1 MSPIFDIVP
10 VSEAEIDD
18 WFAAQ
23 GFSKITH
30 SGYYRAE
37 DNLGVFDAHSKNVVR
52 AGELL
57 VPFDVIPCRPAG
69 GFLKF
74 IADTIQ
80 AGHTLK
86 AERTTSTTSRK

>member
-1 MSPIFDIVP
+1 MP
-10 VSEAEIDD
+10 VSESEIDE

-23 GFSKITH
+23 GFKKITH
-30 SGYYRAE
+30 SGYYREE

-52 AGELL
+52 AGDVL

-74 IADTIQ
+74 ITDAIA
-80 AGHTLK
+80 AGHTVR
-86 AERTTSTTSRK
+86 AERMTSTTSRKT